1 MLLGLVENFI
11 MSWAL
16 SAEGMRLVSISVV
29 MSIIALFINIAH
41 DVFHI
46 RKNLT
51 NILRIIGYIFCILG
65 IFALVLMLKLERPT
79 TLIILHFI
87 MSALLFSNQL
97 GGKVQQNIMKNE
109 KNDEKLKS
117 E

>member
-16 SAEGMRLVSISVV
+16 SAEGIMRRLVSISVV

-65 IFALVLMLKLERPT
+65 IFAG
-79 TLIILHFI
+79 F
-87 MSALLFSNQL
+87 
-97 GGKVQQNIMKNE
+97 
-109 KNDEKLKS
+109 
-117 E
+117 